1 MATRMHAQA
10 RESQPTSSSSPAAG
24 FSLVELMVAVT
35 IGLLILLAMST
46 LLSQQSRSR
55 DELDKSAGQIENGR
69 YALVLLQNDLQH
81 AGFYGVFGG
90 TIAAPAALPNP
101 CATTNAAIDESLGMP
116 VQGYDAP
123 ATIPAPLS
131 GCLADANHVPGTDVL
146 VIRRVQ
152 ANDTLPAIGSLVSGR
167 VYVQTTP
174 IAKVIGRGGTS
185 PSPFTLLK
193 KDNVTPADIRA
204 YVEHIYFI
212 SPCNVF
218 ESGQTVC
225 TAEADGGSP
234 IPTLK
239 RLELGVSA
247 GSPAFVTVALVEGI
261 QDMQLD
267 YGLDAANSGAPSTPF
282 ITAPTLAQWPNVMA
296 VDVTL
301 LARNTRPTRGFN
313 DTRTYDMGAA
323 GSVGPF
329 NDEFKRHVY
338 KATVRLINPSGR
350 RE

>member
-116 VQGYDAP
+116 VQGYNAA

-152 ANDTLPAIGSLVSGR
+152 ANDTLPAIGSLASGR

-174 IAKVIGRGGTS
+174 IAVVGRGGTS

-193 KDNVTPADIRA
+193 KDYDAGGNPCVRRAHLLHQPLQRLCGRPDNLHSRGGRRVAD
-204 YVEHIYFI
+204 
-212 SPCNVF
+212 PD
-218 ESGQTVC
+218 
-225 TAEADGGSP
+225 AE
-234 IPTLK
+234 IP
-239 RLELGVSA
+239 R
-247 GSPAFVTVALVEGI
+247 
-261 QDMQLD
+261 
-267 YGLDAANSGAPSTPF
+267 
-282 ITAPTLAQWPNVMA
+282 
-296 VDVTL
+296 
-301 LARNTRPTRGFN
+301 TRGL
-313 DTRTYDMGAA
+313 REAA
-323 GSVGPF
+323 LLS
-329 NDEFKRHVY
+329 
-338 KATVRLINPSGR
+338 
-350 RE
+350 